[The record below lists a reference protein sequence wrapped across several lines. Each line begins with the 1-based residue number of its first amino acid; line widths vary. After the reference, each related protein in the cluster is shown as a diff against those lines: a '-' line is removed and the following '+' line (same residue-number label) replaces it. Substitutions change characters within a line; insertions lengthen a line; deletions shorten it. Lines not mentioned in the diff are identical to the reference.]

1 MNETCVPEWRMLAV
15 TRPGAD
21 NVHAQSGGKPMN
33 KRILITALASVLGA
47 CAVSATAFAQQAT
60 DSQNTNQTATE
71 QPAATAKA
79 PSQRAVPPLDSRNC
93 IRDTG
98 SHIPPP
104 KGQCLP
110 VAGRSYS
117 QKDIQR
123 TGAFNVGQ
131 ALQMLDPS
139 ITVHGH

>member
-1 MNETCVPEWRMLAV
+1 
-15 TRPGAD
+15 
-21 NVHAQSGGKPMN
+21 MN
-33 KRILITALASVLGA
+33 KQILGVTFAALCGAASFGVPA
-47 CAVSATAFAQQAT
+47 SAQQTTTTQAAPA
-60 DSQNTNQTATE
+60 SQADANGH
-71 QPAATAKA
+71 AKA
-79 PSQRAVPPLDSRNC
+79 QHAVPPLDSRQC

-110 VAGRSYS
+110 VAGNSYS
-117 QKDIQR
+117 AQDIRR
-123 TGAFNVGQ
+123 TGATDVGH

>member
-1 MNETCVPEWRMLAV
+1 MNRRLPVATLAAMCGMALALPALAQ
-15 TRPGAD
+15 TNPD
-21 NVHAQSGGKPMN
+21 NVAAQAQPTTPTS
-33 KRILITALASVLGA
+33 S
-47 CAVSATAFAQQAT
+47 QQAT
-60 DSQNTNQTATE
+60 
-71 QPAATAKA
+71 PANGRT
-79 PSQRAVPPLDSRNC
+79 RAVPPLDSRSC

-117 QKDIQR
+117 QQDIQR
-123 TGAFNVGQ
+123 TGATTMGQ

-139 ITVHGH
+139 VTVRGH

>member
-1 MNETCVPEWRMLAV
+1 
-15 TRPGAD
+15 
-21 NVHAQSGGKPMN
+21 MN
-33 KRILITALASVLGA
+33 KRILVSALATILGA
-47 CAVSATAFAQQAT
+47 CAISSTAFAQQGTAGQDAT
-60 DSQNTNQTATE
+60 ANAA
-71 QPAATAKA
+71 QPAALAQTAK
-79 PSQRAVPPLDSRNC
+79 QRAVPPLDSRNC

-117 QKDIQR
+117 QQDIQR
-123 TGAFNVGQ
+123 TGATDVGR

-139 ITVHGH
+139 VTVRGH